1 MNGPRLALGAWLL
14 ALALASAAQTPVRI
28 ARIGPTNAAL
38 QASCRSA
45 LMQGLREHG
54 LLEGTHYVLDER
66 YAEGDYTRFPA
77 LTDELLARNP
87 ALIMVFTIA
96 AAQAAQRATNTVP
109 IVFVGVNDP
118 LGSGLV
124 TNLAR
129 PEGNTTGISNQAEDT
144 MAKHLQLLREV
155 LPRAKR
161 VAVLFNPANASNPKL
176 LARVRATAPGLGMA
190 PQAFEAATPA
200 ALDATLGAILQHRP
214 DALLVLRDG
223 MFAGQR
229 DRLAAFALDQRI
241 PMFVGQSAMVEA
253 GALMTYDA
261 SLNDQC
267 HRSAT
272 YVTKI
277 LVGAKP
283 ADLPVEQPTKFEL
296 VINLKT
302 AKALGIAIPQPLL
315 LRADEVIQ

>member
-1 MNGPRLALGAWLL
+1 MSRPRFVLGAWLL
-14 ALALASAAQTPVRI
+14 AVALPLAAQTPVRI

-38 QASCRSA
+38 QAPCRSA
-45 LMQGLREHG
+45 LKEGLRERG

-66 YAEGDYTRFPA
+66 YADGNYERFPA

-96 AAQAAQRATNTVP
+96 AAQAAQRATKTVP

-144 MAKHLQLLREV
+144 MTKHLQLLREV
-155 LPRAKR
+155 LPRARR

-176 LARVRATAPGLGMA
+176 LARVQATAPGLGMA

-200 ALDATLGAILQHRP
+200 ALDAALGAIAQHRP
-214 DALLVLRDG
+214 DALLVIRDG
-223 MFAGQR
+223 MFTGQR
-229 DRLAAFALDQRI
+229 DRLAAFALEQRI

-253 GALMTYDA
+253 GGLMTYDA
-261 SLNDQC
+261 SLADQC
-267 HRSAT
+267 RRSAS
-272 YVTKI
+272 YVTRI
-277 LVGAKP
+277 LAGAKP

-302 AKALGIAIPQPLL
+302 ARALGLTIPQSLL
-315 LRADEVIQ
+315 LRADEVIE